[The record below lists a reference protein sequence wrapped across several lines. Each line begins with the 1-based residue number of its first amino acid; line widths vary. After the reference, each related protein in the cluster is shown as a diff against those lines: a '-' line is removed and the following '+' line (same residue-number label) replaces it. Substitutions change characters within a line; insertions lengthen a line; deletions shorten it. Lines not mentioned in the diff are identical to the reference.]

1 MRAAIGLCA
10 TRASGLKS
18 QFGTMGK
25 PYNAGIAAS
34 NGVECAALAQLGF
47 TSADDGL
54 TGPQGFVPTH
64 TPDPGAVPP

>member
-1 MRAAIGLCA
+1 
-10 TRASGLKS
+10 
-18 QFGTMGK
+18 MGK